1 MVEHEASD
9 ETEET
14 SFIFFFL
21 SNKIILRDLNI
32 NQSELTTST
41 YYSNSYLHVWMCR
54 ATWEEVWVYKNL

>member
-41 YYSNSYLHVWMCR
+41 YYSNSYLHV
-54 ATWEEVWVYKNL
+54 